1 LRQAQATAEAGLPAA
16 APAEATQPVAAAIN
30 VGGETAAVAANS
42 PTANSAIGA
51 PIKARVTTVPLG
63 EVRASVEPAPNLQDA
78 ADQPA
83 TTAKGADGAGGT
95 NASTPPAGAGASAD
109 GSSGASPPGSNPVQQ
124 ADQAQMLA
132 ADTAT
137 LPQSEAGTNSDHA
150 AARPTTALTA
160 DASGAAGAQNGGG
173 AANKITDS
181 LPDFGFSAANAAQ
194 PSAAAATSG
203 SAAST
208 AVPVAG
214 LPVAIA
220 ARAQEGSNQFDIRLD
235 PPELGRIDV
244 RLDVDSNGQVTSH
257 VSVERAETLEL
268 LQNQQPQLERAL
280 EQAGLKTADNGLS
293 FSLRD
298 QSFAGQSNGGGAQ
311 GGPSAPAQLLIPDA
325 DLPPVAASQIH
336 SRIGL
341 GGGVDIRV

>member
-1 LRQAQATAEAGLPAA
+1 MQAAQLIAAAVEAG
-16 APAEATQPVAAAIN
+16 QPVGAAIN
-30 VGGETAAVAANS
+30 VAGESATVAANS
-42 PTANSAIGA
+42 SAASSAIGA
-51 PIKARVTTVPLG
+51 AIKGRVATVPLG
-63 EVRASVEPAPNLQDA
+63 KVGESVAPALSLQDA
-78 ADQPA
+78 AAEPT
-83 TTAKGADGAGGT
+83 TTAKGADS
-95 NASTPPAGAGASAD
+95 ASGEKAATPPVAGASAD
-109 GSSGASPPGSNPVQQ
+109 SAGASAQNANPAQQ

-132 ADTAT
+132 ADNAA
-137 LPQSEAGTNSDHA
+137 LAQSEAGANIDHA
-150 AARPTTALTA
+150 TARPTTVTA
-160 DASGAAGAQNGGG
+160 DVSGAAGAQNGGG
-173 AANKITDS
+173 TANTITDS
-181 LPDFGFSAANAAQ
+181 LPNFGLSAANAA
-194 PSAAAATSG
+194 PPTSAAAATSG
-203 SAAST
+203 TAASAA
-208 AVPVAG
+208 VPIAG

-257 VSVERAETLEL
+257 VTVERADTLEL

-311 GGPSAPAQLLIPDA
+311 GGQSAPAQLVIPDA
-325 DLPPVAASQIH
+325 DLPPVAASQIY